1 MGDENVLIGLRFP
14 VILGCS
20 TKRRAKL
27 GGQLRGQK
35 GELPSWNGLAAA
47 RGIFLL

>member
-27 GGQLRGQK
+27 GGQPRGPVAVDQPVCN
-35 GELPSWNGLAAA
+35 L
-47 RGIFLL
+47 